1 MKEEEDKKKEIKAS
15 AKDKVKD
22 MDMKEDVSALTDGEE
37 LSEEFK
43 AKSCNYLSKVLLK
56 QNL

>member
-1 MKEEEDKKKEIKAS
+1 
-15 AKDKVKD
+15 

-43 AKSCNYLSKVLLK
+43 QKDATIFESAVK
-56 QNL
+56 QNLVEEIEKLESEYEI